1 VERHRGCDHRTAETL
16 RSQRERGDLT
26 GTFPGSCGAL
36 ECKVVDPPTP
46 SPSSTAASP
55 CSIHP
60 AGEPMTKTTRPGKPE
75 RFFVAIQREPLGTVL
90 LARKPASCSSTRSV
104 FRCLK
109 VRSTMKKWLI
119 ILVSLVLS
127 LVPAKAMSIEE
138 LEGFLSSWVKVRAG
152 GEEPE
157 HIAGA
162 LVYQGFYS
170 GFFDGM
176 LNSRAIVSPGEEE
189 YRMFLPDLWM
199 TDRDKVAKSLLAFI
213 RKHTP
218 EDRKKDDAAG
228 ITAVWFLW
236 NSKDA
241 DALTKRGAHLL
252 MKDQFGADYPGS
264 AEMEKIV
271 TNLETAEKKA
281 KPKKPAK
288 R

>member
-1 VERHRGCDHRTAETL
+1 
-16 RSQRERGDLT
+16 
-26 GTFPGSCGAL
+26 
-36 ECKVVDPPTP
+36 
-46 SPSSTAASP
+46 
-55 CSIHP
+55 
-60 AGEPMTKTTRPGKPE
+60 
-75 RFFVAIQREPLGTVL
+75 
-90 LARKPASCSSTRSV
+90 
-104 FRCLK
+104 
-109 VRSTMKKWLI
+109 
-119 ILVSLVLS
+119 
-127 LVPAKAMSIEE
+127 MSIEE